1 MGNASSTGDEL
12 LHALAVGATGKNFV
26 VNLEKFNEN
35 KQVRKIKYVCFAEEF
50 FFSVLTI
57 V

>member
-26 VNLEKFNEN
+26 VNLEKFSEN

-57 V
+57 M